1 MIFNTKI
8 EGNDTK
14 EIINSEY
21 VNFDFFKNSTVLITG
36 ATGLIGKQVVNTLL
50 YANEVKNTNIS
61 IVALV
66 RNKKKAHEIFE
77 KKRTN
82 KLKFVVQDITEPLKT
97 NLKVDYIIHT
107 ANSTSSKS
115 FVETPVE
122 TINSIVQG
130 TKNIL
135 NFAKKKRVKSVVYLS
150 SMEVFGNIDT
160 ERVEPLKET
169 DYGYIDIAKVRNSYS
184 EGKRLAEAMCVSYFN
199 EYKVPVKVAR
209 LAQTIG
215 AGVDYNDGRIFAEF
229 ARCIVEKRDITLKT
243 EGKTVRSY
251 LYVTD
256 CVTAILSMLE
266 KGKNGEI
273 YNVANSDT
281 TCSIREMAEML
292 CKTYNSTN
300 LVFDLDNKYYP
311 DTTKYYLDTTKYYL
325 DTTWQAK
332 VDLKEMFH
340 RLISNFYYSII
351 SKDVEKEIPR
361 NPDKDSF
368 LEQIFS
374 IKNHQTYKVIKI
386 LGLPIKF
393 DRTAFIKKYY
403 NLPIQEN
410 KIIFSNFNGNSYGCN
425 PKYIA
430 EEIIKRG
437 LNYDLVWLA
446 KSNVNTTDMPNG
458 IRIVNFRSKKALR
471 EIITTKCI
479 ISNVRLNV
487 LIERGWEKRSE
498 QQYIQTWHGSL
509 GIKKI
514 DENVKGKSFAQRSWC
529 KTAKIDSQFITT
541 LLSNST
547 FENNVFENGFW
558 YDGNIVKT
566 GHPRNDIFF
575 YDKDRVNNIKTK
587 VYKNLNIPKNN
598 KTFLYVPSFRDDYR
612 LDCYMLDVENL
623 KKILAEKFGGKW
635 TILVRMHPRLAQVS
649 EKLFD
654 YNTSTINA
662 SYYSDI
668 QELLVS
674 SDMAMTDYSSC
685 IFDFMLSRKPAFIFA
700 TDIEHYNT
708 ERGFYYPLESTPFP
722 VATNNEQL
730 IENISNFDY
739 EKYKNEVEQFLND
752 KGCMEDGHASE
763 RVVDLI
769 EGIIKNG

>member
-66 RNKKKAHEIFE
+66 RNKKKAQEIFE

-184 EGKRLAEAMCVSYFN
+184 EGKRLAEAMCISYFN

-281 TCSIREMAEML
+281 TCSIKEMAEML
-292 CKTYNSTN
+292 CDTYTSSK
-300 LVFDLDNKYYP
+300 LVFNIDNKYYP
-311 DTTKYYLDTTKYYL
+311 DTTKYYL

-386 LGLPIKF
+386 LGLPILKI
-393 DRTAFIKKYY
+393 DRSVYFNKYCM
-403 NLPIQEN
+403 NLPIQKN
-410 KIIFSNFNGNSYGCN
+410 KIVFANFKGSGYGCN

-430 EEIIKRG
+430 EEILKRG
-437 LNYDLVWLA
+437 LNYDLVWLV
-446 KSNVNTTDMPNG
+446 KKNIDIDTMPKE
-458 IRIVNFRSKKALR
+458 IRIIDFNSKKALR
-471 EIITTKCI
+471 ELATAKIWIDNQRKLFHI
-479 ISNVRLNV
+479 K
-487 LIERGWEKRSE
+487 RGLRKKDG
-498 QQYIQTWHGSL
+498 QCYIQTWHGSL

-514 DENVKGKSFAQRSWC
+514 GVACS
-529 KTAKIDSQFITT
+529 KTNLQMNDIFLTDAGMLNFI
-541 LLSNST
+541 LSNST
-547 FENNVFENGFW
+547 FENNVFQENFYNYGELKE
-558 YDGNIVKT
+558 Y

-575 YDKDRVNNIKTK
+575 HDN
-587 VYKNLNIPKNN
+587 
-598 KTFLYVPSFRDDYR
+598 
-612 LDCYMLDVENL
+612 ENL
-623 KKILAEKFGGKW
+623 KNIKQRVCNTLNISIETKILLYAPSYRDDGNLTCFNLDCNNIIETLCNITHQKW
-635 TILVRMHPRLAQVS
+635 VLLVRLHPNLIKVS
-649 EKLFD
+649 QKIFNFD
-654 YNTSTINA
+654 TTNVFDATKYH
-662 SYYSDI
+662 DI
-668 QELLVS
+668 QELLIS
-674 SDMAMTDYSSC
+674 SDMMITDYSSC

-730 IENISNFDY
+730 VENISNFDY
-739 EKYKNEVEQFLND
+739 EKYKNEVEQFLKD
-752 KGCMEDGHASE
+752 KGCIEDGHASE

-769 EGIIKNG
+769 EEIMKND